1 MVKKKKKIW
10 IPIVALLLVGASVA
24 GFFLI
29 PREPQEE
36 VFVFSYDMVGYVNYY
51 QNGTESYGMV
61 TTDRVQ
67 SAYLSETQKVTD
79 IVVYQGQEVKKGD
92 VLYRYNTTLSDLEL
106 ERKDLEIQ
114 QMEMNLKTAQAD
126 LRALKKMKP
135 MVLPDEPDEKEEEKE
150 EENTTVPADAVE
162 GKIYNEDTG
171 EGTFVKPYY
180 VWLKSST
187 GITEEMIYDYLQAK
201 NADVASGDY
210 VYVVFRIARSAGS
223 SFTKEY
229 SVRYVVKNKVA
240 EQGGIVASQ
249 PAGRTVQI
257 NETQDDTTP
266 TESTEATEPSEE
278 TQATEPTT
286 QPPQTTI
293 PAPVLDKVV
302 TVTANAITLAEPE
315 NIPQG
320 CTVRYYI
327 SANGTKWSY
336 DSTDRAF
343 TDLAEGTVYYFKAS
357 FVDESGKESESSNVL
372 LVSTSKMERV
382 IEMRFYDPAS
392 RSEDDND
399 DEEIIW
405 NSGYTS
411 SELASMRKEK
421 NEQIDQLKFDIKMA
435 KAELKIMKKEAD
447 TGEVTAEFDGVV
459 ASVLEP
465 ANAVAM
471 NAPMIKVVGGGGFY
485 VEGSV
490 SELDLASI
498 QVGQTVTVTSWDT
511 NMTYEGTIIEVSTYP
526 AEDENSFYYG
536 NSNVSYYPYK
546 VFIDETAELQEGF
559 YVSMTYQTQPQEEG
573 VMYLENA
580 FLREENGEHYVYVRN
595 EDGLL
600 EKRIVQVGDSS
611 DGYMTRILS
620 GLEQTDYIAFPYG
633 KTVVEGAPTVEGT
646 WEDLYGY

>member
-257 NETQDDTTP
+257 NETQEDTTP
-266 TESTEATEPSEE
+266 TESTEATEPSEETQATEPSEE

-327 SANGTKWSY
+327 SANGTK
-336 DSTDRAF
+336 
-343 TDLAEGTVYYFKAS
+343 
-357 FVDESGKESESSNVL
+357 
-372 LVSTSKMERV
+372 
-382 IEMRFYDPAS
+382 
-392 RSEDDND
+392 
-399 DEEIIW
+399 
-405 NSGYTS
+405 
-411 SELASMRKEK
+411 
-421 NEQIDQLKFDIKMA
+421 
-435 KAELKIMKKEAD
+435 
-447 TGEVTAEFDGVV
+447 
-459 ASVLEP
+459 
-465 ANAVAM
+465 
-471 NAPMIKVVGGGGFY
+471 
-485 VEGSV
+485 
-490 SELDLASI
+490 
-498 QVGQTVTVTSWDT
+498 
-511 NMTYEGTIIEVSTYP
+511 
-526 AEDENSFYYG
+526 
-536 NSNVSYYPYK
+536 
-546 VFIDETAELQEGF
+546 
-559 YVSMTYQTQPQEEG
+559 
-573 VMYLENA
+573 
-580 FLREENGEHYVYVRN
+580 
-595 EDGLL
+595 
-600 EKRIVQVGDSS
+600 
-611 DGYMTRILS
+611 
-620 GLEQTDYIAFPYG
+620 
-633 KTVVEGAPTVEGT
+633 
-646 WEDLYGY
+646 